1 MLASGHIAEVAS
13 GRTADTA
20 LVALGRLVG
29 LASDMVTGPS
39 TPAPCTRPPPS
50 MDSTDTDRPP

>member
-1 MLASGHIAEVAS
+1 MLASGHIAEAAS
-13 GRTADTA
+13 GRTA

-29 LASDMVTGPS
+29 LASDMVIGPS